1 MNVPRGLCF
10 CADMAPTRALNTCT
24 WWHDLP
30 SAAPTNSSQAGI
42 SAHYGASYQQHSPQA
57 PPPVHQT
64 SLRVAPHQPPDSR
77 ASLAL
82 SLPRLSSTNGLG
94 PACPW
99 LPQVLSLLLHGS
111 NDSSMSQCNKT
122 SFRQKHGLKNS
133 SSTCPRPDLQK
144 PHSEP
149 LSHENMISFAG
160 DIDLKKN
167 PPQGVQ
173 SP

>member
-10 CADMAPTRALNTCT
+10 CADMAPTQALNTCT

-111 NDSSMSQCNKT
+111 NDSSMSQCNNT
-122 SFRQKHGLKNS
+122 SFLR
-133 SSTCPRPDLQK
+133 STALRIAPAPAPDQTC
-144 PHSEP
+144 
-149 LSHENMISFAG
+149 
-160 DIDLKKN
+160 KN
-167 PPQGVQ
+167 PTA